1 MLQPRAK
8 TNRDDELSG
17 ALYKMCDDVNM
28 NLGYLQKTINDM
40 MMLET
45 EDKEPPNYTPR
56 PYTPYESDFNSEVR
70 ASAR

>member
-1 MLQPRAK
+1 
-8 TNRDDELSG
+8 
-17 ALYKMCDDVNM
+17 
-28 NLGYLQKTINDM
+28 M